1 MSEDILQAELFKFY
15 HNTYCTKLND
25 TRHSIFS
32 VPNGGY
38 RTKSEAMKLKATG
51 LVAGVSDLIIIQ
63 PKRVIF
69 VEVKTKTGTQQ
80 KTQIDFQ
87 KTVTALG
94 FEYLIVRS
102 LEEFKA
108 AVKF

>member
-1 MSEDILQAELFKFY
+1 MSEDILQAELFKWY

-25 TRHSIFS
+25 PRHSIFS